1 MGNSAI
7 NHFSKLIQYNALY
20 NRSKAIMNKEIKYPK
35 GTKVKVCN
43 DLETI
48 IEKVEWIELFNEYK
62 YWFKDENGKLWNE
75 SEEAIEKM

>member
-1 MGNSAI
+1 M
-7 NHFSKLIQYNALY
+7 YNALY

>member
-1 MGNSAI
+1 MS
-7 NHFSKLIQYNALY
+7 
-20 NRSKAIMNKEIKYPK
+20 KEIKYPK
-35 GTKVKVCN
+35 GTKVKVFN

-62 YWFKDENGKLWNE
+62 YWFKDENGRLWNE

>member
-1 MGNSAI
+1 M
-7 NHFSKLIQYNALY
+7 HYNVLY
-20 NRSKAIMNKEIKYPK
+20 NKSKAIMDKQIKYPK

-43 DLETI
+43 DLETTI
-48 IEKVEWIELFNEYK
+48 DKVEWIQLFDEYK

>member
-1 MGNSAI
+1 MD
-7 NHFSKLIQYNALY
+7 
-20 NRSKAIMNKEIKYPK
+20 KEIKYPK

-43 DLETI
+43 DLETT
-48 IEKVEWIELFNEYK
+48 IEKVEWIELFDEYK